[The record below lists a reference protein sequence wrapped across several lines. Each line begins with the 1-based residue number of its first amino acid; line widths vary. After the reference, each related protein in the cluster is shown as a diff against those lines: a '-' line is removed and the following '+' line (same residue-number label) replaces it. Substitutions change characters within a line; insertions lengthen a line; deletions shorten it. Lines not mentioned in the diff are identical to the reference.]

1 MVVLGVLPAS
11 IHLRNE
17 ISLPATFEI
26 RLSRRLLSPVKWPAI
41 SGRKP
46 VCPDCLDRLLGH
58 PHKRG
63 NEKCQTRTGGL
74 GSARF
79 LVYQIPAPGA
89 SRIRSIF
96 STRKL
101 LLAPRSSGIVEM
113 TVTEKES
120 TRILSVEGHCWAT
133 KAKLKQNS
141 CYCRF
146 PFGQGMPGC
155 SGALAQAQ
163 RTTVGLFRNQKFE
176 EAGMGSSNDY
186 LVYYLLAF
194 SSLH

>member
-1 MVVLGVLPAS
+1 
-11 IHLRNE
+11 
-17 ISLPATFEI
+17 
-26 RLSRRLLSPVKWPAI
+26 
-41 SGRKP
+41 
-46 VCPDCLDRLLGH
+46 
-58 PHKRG
+58 
-63 NEKCQTRTGGL
+63 
-74 GSARF
+74 
-79 LVYQIPAPGA
+79 
-89 SRIRSIF
+89 
-96 STRKL
+96 
-101 LLAPRSSGIVEM
+101 M

-133 KAKLKQNS
+133 KAKLEQNS

-163 RTTVGLFRNQKFE
+163 RTTVGLFCNQEFE